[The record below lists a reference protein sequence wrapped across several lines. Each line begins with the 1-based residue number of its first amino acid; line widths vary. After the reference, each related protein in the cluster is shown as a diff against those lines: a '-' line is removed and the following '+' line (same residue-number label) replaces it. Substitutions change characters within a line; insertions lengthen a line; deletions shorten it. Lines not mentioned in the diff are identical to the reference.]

1 LDGIPLPGGAKKMIL
16 KHHYKNAAPVGVY
29 NICNFGGLAIL
40 AIEADTAIAAFH
52 WGRGYED
59 IRRHKIYYT
68 YTGRAYIR
76 KRGQR
81 YYFDQ
86 IMRTNGGY

>member
-1 LDGIPLPGGAKKMIL
+1 MTL
-16 KHHYKNAAPVGVY
+16 KERYKNATPAGIY
-29 NICNFGGLAIL
+29 TLCNFGGLAIL
-40 AIEADTAIAAFH
+40 DYDDEQAIAAYNF
-52 WGRGYED
+52 GDGNKK

-76 KRGQR
+76 KNGRR

-86 IMRTNGGY
+86 IIKTNGGY

>member
-1 LDGIPLPGGAKKMIL
+1 MIL

-40 AIEADTAIAAFH
+40 DIISDETAVAAWHYGDGF
-52 WGRGYED
+52 ES
-59 IRRHKIYYT
+59 IRRHKILYT

-86 IMRTNGGY
+86 IIRTNGGY